1 MTKNITAHL
10 CFRPVSTSEHMLLNL
25 RNFNFFRRSD
35 SGKAI
40 MFLGKPKFLTWL
52 IAIPYIVTSELVFLR
67 SARYY
72 VTLKDQ
78 VVGIVVVREETENL
92 FVNSLAVAPEYRGNG
107 IAFAM
112 IAFCTRITMRM
123 HKDWLELSV
132 LKVNT
137 PARCLYKKTGFK
149 LKESRRWS
157 LILRRRVY

>member
-1 MTKNITAHL
+1 
-10 CFRPVSTSEHMLLNL
+10 MLLNL

-52 IAIPYIVTSELVFLR
+52 IAIPYIVTSEFVFLR

-78 VVGIVVVREETENL
+78 VVGIVIVREETENL
-92 FVNSLAVAPEYRGNG
+92 FVNSLAVAPEHRGNG
-107 IAFAM
+107 IAIAM
-112 IAFCTRITMRM
+112 IAFCTRIAMRM